1 MVNGKLVHI
10 VMPVKD
16 SVETAELALRALV
29 GHSVTIWNDN
39 STLENTARLHTLAKD
54 LHFDCIDVADLTDH
68 PSPNYLLLLQIMR
81 QRALDTHAP
90 LIIVESDVIVQPD
103 TIEKL
108 IAESQKAN
116 VGMVAAV
123 TTNEQGQIN
132 FPYEY
137 ARHYDK
143 GTIETR
149 KRLSFC
155 CTLMTEP
162 MLATVDFNSLDPT
175 KDWFD
180 VTISKL
186 SRQSG
191 FRNILCTDTSVRHY
205 PHSSRPWKQLK
216 YTNPLL
222 YYWRKLTQGRDKI

>member
-1 MVNGKLVHI
+1 MGYGLI
-10 VMPVKD
+10 IMPVKD
-16 SVETAELALRALV
+16 SIETAEMALRALE
-29 GHSVTIWNDN
+29 GHAVTIWNDN
-39 STLENTARLHTLAKD
+39 STAENTARLHALAEE

-68 PSPNYLLLLQIMR
+68 PSPNYLLLLQTMQ
-81 QRALDTHAP
+81 QRALAAHAP
-90 LIIVESDVIVQPD
+90 LLIVESDVVVQPD
-103 TIEKL
+103 TIDRL
-108 IAESQKAN
+108 IHEGRKAK
-116 VGMVAAV
+116 VGMAAAV
-123 TTNEQGQIN
+123 TTNEKGQIN

-137 ARHYDK
+137 ARRYDK
-143 GTIETR
+143 GVIETH

-155 CTLMTEP
+155 CTLMTEA
-162 MLATVDFNSLDPT
+162 MLSAVDFKVLDPN

-186 SRQSG
+186 SRQHG
-191 FRNILCTDTSVRHY
+191 FRNILCTDTPVRHY

>member
-1 MVNGKLVHI
+1 MVNDQMVNII
-10 VMPVKD
+10 VPVKD
-16 SVETAELALRALV
+16 SIETAEMALRALK
-29 GHSVTIWNDN
+29 GHTVTIWNDN
-39 STLENTARLHTLAKD
+39 STAQNTARLHALAEE

-68 PSPNYLLLLQIMR
+68 PSPNYLLLLQTMR

-90 LIIVESDVIVQPD
+90 LLIVESDVVVQPD
-103 TIEKL
+103 TIDRL
-108 IAESQKAN
+108 IHEGRKAK

-123 TTNEQGQIN
+123 TTNEEGAIN
-132 FPYEY
+132 FPYAY
-137 ARHYDK
+137 ARRYAK
-143 GTIETR
+143 GAIETH

-162 MLATVDFNSLDPT
+162 MLETVDFNNLDPT

-191 FRNILCTDTSVRHY
+191 FRNILCTDTPVRHY